1 MNQAVPQVTGARSSP
16 GATGEPMSATLSDER
31 RAIFQRLL
39 GGAPPGDVVAGF
51 TDFVDGLIAGRY
63 RNVVRSGDSRLTET
77 GLRHC
82 CLVALGGYGRRELF
96 PFSDIDVMFLY
107 RPEAADHG
115 AALSTAVLHHLWDL
129 GFQVGHSVRTIG
141 DCLDLAAS
149 DLTIRTSMLEAR
161 FLAGSAE
168 LFQEFRHRFTSR
180 IVNRRV
186 DWYILSKIDE
196 RQREYEKF
204 GETVYLLE
212 PNVKKSKGGLRD
224 LHLLQWVALARFG
237 VGTLTELANRGVLT
251 RSDYLALTEAKD
263 FLWLVRSLM
272 HLHAGMAQEILS
284 FDEQIWLAER
294 LGYEDRPH
302 LRGVEQFMQQYY
314 RCTMGLHDLSMRF
327 VDRSRSV
334 SLWTKLSRWIP
345 GPRMEGVFTVEGET
359 ITVPADLRMRVLDD
373 PLLLLRL
380 FELAQARNLRIDA
393 HLLDLIHHSVKE
405 MDEEPFRSPE
415 VGRAFLRI
423 VAGPGPVSSILS
435 TMHKVGL
442 LEKFVPVFAT
452 VRGLMQFNQY
462 HKYTVD
468 EHSLLAVGKAEALA
482 TDQGI
487 LGEVYREIHRK
498 DILHLAVLLHDLGKG
513 CEEDHSEVGQR
524 IAEDLADRLVM
535 DEQDRRTLTFLVRQ
549 HLLMSHTAFRRD
561 PYDEKVLLPFVRA
574 VGTPEVLRK
583 LLVLTAADIA
593 AVGPGVLTKW
603 KESLLIELY
612 LRALPELSGER
623 EAPNDPGRL
632 LRVVREVQAALT
644 AMGADPMSDSD
655 IAKELGRFPV
665 RYMHATPPARI
676 AMHLTAVRRLAPGE
690 VVVETDFHADLG
702 TCEYTVITWNSVTPG
717 LFSKIA
723 GVLAAHGLRILDAQ
737 ILTRGDDVVLD
748 RFQVQDPDFMGA
760 PPLERRLEVSETIR
774 RVLKGLESVEALL
787 ARGGRLGVDRRAS
800 VLRQSTEVRLDQETH
815 DRLTIIDVFA
825 DDRQG
830 MLYVIAK
837 TIFELGLSVHAARI
851 STRLDQVADVFYVTD
866 ARGGGKIE
874 ESSRR
879 EEIRTTLK
887 KAIDEYLDQRPRDY

>member
-1 MNQAVPQVTGARSSP
+1 MTGARSS
-16 GATGEPMSATLSDER
+16 GDATVDRPSVTLSEAR
-31 RAIFQRLL
+31 GAIFQRLL
-39 GGAPPGDVVAGF
+39 GGAPPGEVVAAF

-63 RNVVRSGDSRLTET
+63 RNVVRSGESRLTEA

-96 PFSDIDVMFLY
+96 PYSDIDVMFLY
-107 RPEAADHG
+107 RSEAADQG
-115 AALSTAVLHHLWDL
+115 ATLSTSVLHHLWDL

-141 DCLDLAAS
+141 DCLDLAAN

-161 FLAGSAE
+161 YLAGSAD

-180 IVNRRV
+180 VVNRRV
-186 DWYILSKIDE
+186 DWYILSKIEE

-263 FLWLVRSLM
+263 FLWRVRSLM

-314 RCTMGLHDLSMRF
+314 RCTMGLHDLSARF

-345 GPRMEGVFTVEGET
+345 GPKLEGIFAVEGET
-359 ITVPADLRMRVLDD
+359 ITVPPDLHTRVLDS

-380 FELAQARNLRIDA
+380 FELAQARNLRIDP
-393 HLLDLIHHSVKE
+393 HLLDLIHHSMKE
-405 MDEEPFRSPE
+405 LDEEPFRSAE
-415 VGRAFLRI
+415 VGQAFLRL
-423 VAGPGPVSSILS
+423 VGGPGPVSSVLS

-442 LEKFVPVFAT
+442 LEKIVPVFAS

-524 IAEDLADRLVM
+524 IAEDLSDRLGM

-561 PYDEKVLLPFVRA
+561 PYDDRVLLPFVRA

-612 LRALPELSGER
+612 LRALPELTGER

-632 LRVVREVQAALT
+632 LRVVREVQAAFAT
-644 AMGADPMSDSD
+644 MGAEPMPDDD
-655 IAKELGRFPV
+655 IAKELGRFPA
-665 RYMHATPPARI
+665 RYMYATPPVRI
-676 AMHLTAVRRLAPGE
+676 AMHLTAVRRLGRGE
-690 VVVETDFHADLG
+690 VLVESDFHPELG
-702 TCEYTVITWNSVTPG
+702 TCEYTVITWNAITPG

-723 GVLAAHGLRILDAQ
+723 GVLAAHGLQILDAQ

-748 RFQVQDPDFMGA
+748 SFQVQDPDFIGS
-760 PPLERRLEVSETIR
+760 PPVERRLQVSEMIR
-774 RVLKGLESVEALL
+774 RVLRGTESVESLL
-787 ARGGRLGVDRRAS
+787 PRAGRLGVDRRAS
-800 VLRQSTEVRLDQETH
+800 MLRQCTDVRLDQESN
-815 DRLTIIDVFA
+815 DRFTIIDIFA

-837 TIFELGLSVHAARI
+837 TMFELDLSVHAARI
-851 STRLDQVADVFYVTD
+851 STRLDQVADVFYVTE

-874 ESSRR
+874 ESARR

-887 KAIDEYLDQRPRDY
+887 RAIDEFLDQRPRDY